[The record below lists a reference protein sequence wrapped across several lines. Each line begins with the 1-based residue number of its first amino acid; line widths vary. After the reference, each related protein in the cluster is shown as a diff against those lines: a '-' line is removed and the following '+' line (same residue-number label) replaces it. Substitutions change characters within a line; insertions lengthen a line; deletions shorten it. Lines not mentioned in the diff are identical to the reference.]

1 MENRLSLPLAG
12 FGVLSALLGSSCC
25 VIQLFLNLFAVGCA
39 GFAVLDPY
47 SGILNALS
55 AASLSYNFWLNYQ
68 YSGRFYNKNLLIS
81 VVLAILFAIAPTV
94 VNRVNNPVVK
104 PQTKEIHLKV
114 EGMKCLGC
122 ANSVHN
128 ILNGLPGVV
137 NNKINFEEKEVTVY
151 TNTDDQSIKEQI
163 KGAMA
168 ELGYTTQFST
178 EDSH

>member
-114 EGMKCLGC
+114 EGKHLQTPLH
-122 ANSVHN
+122 SH
-128 ILNGLPGVV
+128 LHSYL
-137 NNKINFEEKEVTVY
+137 TTY
-151 TNTDDQSIKEQI
+151 TPYIPTCTTYTSYTPYMHKMH
-163 KGAMA
+163 AFHTFMA
-168 ELGYTTQFST
+168 
-178 EDSH
+178 